1 MTRIPRKLKK
11 GCNTLHGEPR
21 TKWQRRG
28 QLLMGRSLV
37 DMGWNFFK
45 MIATHHL
52 PTPTHV
58 LPSGGFFTSNNP
70 CSQNEMVINK
80 DQIQRLKAKVTISK
94 EEFEKCKDGFEL
106 MEFIAGKALSEEMK
120 RIKEA
125 NPC

>member
-11 GCNTLHGEPR
+11 GCNTLYGNPR

-45 MIATHHL
+45 AIATHHL
-52 PTPTHV
+52 PTPV
-58 LPSGGFFTSNNP
+58 LPSGGFFTSNP
-70 CSQNEMVINK
+70 CPQNEMVLNK
-80 DQIQRLKAKVTISK
+80 NQIQRLKAKVTISK